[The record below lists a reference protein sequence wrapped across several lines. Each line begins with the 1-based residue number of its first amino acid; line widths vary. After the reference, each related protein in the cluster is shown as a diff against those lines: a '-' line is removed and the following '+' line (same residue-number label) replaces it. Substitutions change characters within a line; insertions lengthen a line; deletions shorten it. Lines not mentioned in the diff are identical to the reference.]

1 MSSGKLIF
9 IFLFHEA
16 QEHNS
21 AAENSSSHRRT
32 FPCIKRKD
40 SCIFK
45 PHFDNSI
52 GTCFFSNFF
61 FFFNFSKVI
70 LVTLPHT
77 PWLVTFSSA
86 ESSDLR
92 LLGFKATLR
101 LVLPWLASLTS
112 DLFASS
118 WSPRVKAYLLL
129 RRFTGFTQRNYI
141 CTRNPPE

>member
-1 MSSGKLIF
+1 MRLKSTTAQPKIAAPTEEHFHVLSGKTAV
-9 IFLFHEA
+9 FLNPILTIPLAHVSLA
-16 QEHNS
+16 
-21 AAENSSSHRRT
+21 T
-32 FPCIKRKD
+32 
-40 SCIFK
+40 
-45 PHFDNSI
+45 
-52 GTCFFSNFF
+52 FF

-118 WSPRVKAYLLL
+118 WSPRVKACLLL